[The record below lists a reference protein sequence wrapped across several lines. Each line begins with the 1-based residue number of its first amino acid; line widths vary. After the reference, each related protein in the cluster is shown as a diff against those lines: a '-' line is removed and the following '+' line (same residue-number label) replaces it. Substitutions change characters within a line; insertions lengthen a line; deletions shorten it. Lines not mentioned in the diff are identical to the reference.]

1 MGKIFF
7 ALLCVFSLELAAAPQ
22 SDSRAVIEKLL
33 KKVETSDC
41 TFIRNGSNHT
51 DKQAATHMRRKY
63 EHFKDRIKTPED
75 FIEKC
80 GSKSELSGKEYSVK
94 LPDGKVMSCKR
105 WMTEEL
111 KQLQAADKLTIR

>member
-1 MGKIFF
+1 MGKILLV
-7 ALLCVFSLELAAAPQ
+7 LLCIFSLELAAAPQ

-51 DKQAATHMRRKY
+51 GKEAATHMRRKY
-63 EHFKDRIKTPED
+63 EHFKHKIKTPED

-80 GSKSELSGKEYSVK
+80 ASRSELSGKEYSVK
-94 LPDGKVMSCKR
+94 LPEGKVMSCKK

-111 KQLQAADKLTIR
+111 KQLQAADKITIR

>member
-1 MGKIFF
+1 MGKI
-7 ALLCVFSLELAAAPQ
+7 LLVLLRIFSLELAAAPQ

-51 DKQAATHMRRKY
+51 GKQAATHMRRKY
-63 EHFKDRIKTPED
+63 EHFKDKIKTPED

-80 GSKSELSGKEYSVK
+80 ASRSELSGKEYSVK
-94 LPDGKVMSCKR
+94 LPEGKVMSCKK

-111 KQLQAADKLTIR
+111 KQLQAADKITIR